1 MHSYLGVGRFLKLRR
16 NLIGLLSINL
26 GGLYEALNKRIALIS
41 IKRLP

>member
-1 MHSYLGVGRFLKLRR
+1 MLSYLVVDRSLKLRG
-16 NLIGLLSINL
+16 NLIGPLSINL